1 VIKNINN
8 LEVFKIYMKE
18 KKNFILDLLKE
29 ELTTIK
35 KLKKKRDKYL

>member
-1 VIKNINN
+1 
-8 LEVFKIYMKE
+8 MKE

-35 KLKKKRDKYL
+35 KLKKKRDKYLQKKLND

>member
-1 VIKNINN
+1 
-8 LEVFKIYMKE
+8 MKE

-35 KLKKKRDKYL
+35 KLKKKEINISRKS